1 MSMQAKKHENIP
13 KNAKETTTER
23 ILSIKMSTKGAQVF
37 TFSLPGGRLVPCP
50 PVSYATASGHPVPI
64 ILQGQSLLEPIQT
77 LKSPLF
83 MH

>member
-23 ILSIKMSTKGAQVF
+23 ILSIKMSTK
-37 TFSLPGGRLVPCP
+37 
-50 PVSYATASGHPVPI
+50 VSYATASGHPVPI